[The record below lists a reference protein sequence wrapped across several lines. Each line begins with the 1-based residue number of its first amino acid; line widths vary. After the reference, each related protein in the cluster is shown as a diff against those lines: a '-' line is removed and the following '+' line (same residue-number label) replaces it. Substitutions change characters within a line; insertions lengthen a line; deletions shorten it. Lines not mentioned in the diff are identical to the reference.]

1 MGLCL
6 DRQVRVVPR
15 DREPRRVRAMLYAR
29 CRYRRKGVRTR
40 LGRCLSRFRITSH
53 RTSTIKAIGAIAL
66 RIFALLIV
74 WGALLAPYFVLR
86 GGFESSEEWI
96 APLDRLYGEAI
107 SALTLLVAVWLM
119 LRFVDH
125 RPFQSIGFKANR
137 LLREAGVG
145 LLLGTAMLGLALVL
159 VWLGGW
165 LGVRGG
171 SGSPG
176 SAILILGAAL
186 LANAVTQEV
195 TVRGYVLQA
204 IETRFGWWKALLW
217 SSIFFVALHGGA
229 LAEGAILPVANLF
242 LAGVVFGLAY
252 IVTRNLWLPIAA
264 HFAWNFLLG
273 PVLGLTVTGQSLDGG
288 WQPLSLSGPALFTGG
303 EFGIEGGLAATL
315 AVVAGCVI
323 LWIRRPADGWR
334 STA

>member
-1 MGLCL
+1 M
-6 DRQVRVVPR
+6 VPR
-15 DREPRRVRAMLYAR
+15 DREPRQVRATLYAR
-29 CRYRRKGVRTR
+29 CHCRRKGVRTR
-40 LGRCLSRFRITSH
+40 LGPCLSRFRITSH
-53 RTSTIKAIGAIAL
+53 LASTIKAVGAVAL
-66 RIFALLIV
+66 RILALLIV
-74 WGALLAPYFVLR
+74 WGVLLAPFFVLR
-86 GGFESSEEWI
+86 GGFGSSEEGI
-96 APLDRLYGEAI
+96 APLDRLYGETA

-125 RPFQSIGFKANR
+125 RPFQSVGFKANR
-137 LLREAGVG
+137 LFRETGLG
-145 LLLGTAMLGLALVL
+145 LLLGTAMLGLAMVL
-159 VWLGGW
+159 VWVGGW
-165 LGVRGG
+165 LGVREG

-176 SAILILGAAL
+176 SPILILGVAL
-186 LANAVTQEV
+186 LANAVTQEL

-204 IETRFGWWKALLW
+204 IETRFGWLKALLW

-229 LAEGAILPVANLF
+229 LAEGAILPIANLF

-288 WQPLSLSGPALFTGG
+288 WQPLSLAGPTLFTGG
-303 EFGIEGGLAATL
+303 DFGIEGGLAATL

-334 STA
+334 SAA